1 VAASAGDEGRPK
13 IDTTVPHSARIWNYW
28 LGGKDNYP
36 ADRQAGEQTIAVL
49 PEIVDIARASR
60 QFLVR
65 VVRYLAAG
73 AGIRQFLDIGTGL
86 PTVSNTHQVAQ
97 QVAPGSRVVY
107 VDNDPLVLVH
117 ARALLTS
124 SPEGATDY
132 IEADARDAGTILD
145 GAAAT
150 LDFTRPVAITMLGIL
165 PFIGDDNEA
174 QAIVTRLLAAVP
186 AGSYLA
192 VTHSTSEVSGDR
204 VIEAVRQWNQVA
216 PTPYRLRSPEQIAA
230 FFEGLELI
238 EPGVVPCPRWRPGP
252 HDIGSR
258 PDIRQRCPPFDRVLP
273 AAGAACSRARR
284 AGPVRRRGASGR
296 QPALVRRRADHHWHA
311 SGLDSFR
318 LCWPGR
324 ACLRA

>member
-1 VAASAGDEGRPK
+1 MTDDAGNHDGPRPP

-36 ADRQAGEQTIAVL
+36 VDRQAGDQTLAVL

-60 QFLVR
+60 HFLAR
-65 VVRYLAAG
+65 VVRFLAAD

-86 PTVSNTHQVAQ
+86 PTVDNTHEVAQ
-97 QVAPGSRVVY
+97 RVAPESRVVY

-132 IEADARDAGTILD
+132 IEADARDIDTIVD

-165 PFIGDDNEA
+165 PFIGDDGEA
-174 QAIVTRLLAAVP
+174 KAILTRLLAAVP

-192 VTHSTSEVSGDR
+192 ITHSTSEVTGER

-216 PTPYRLRSPEQIAA
+216 PTPYRLRSPGQIAA
-230 FFEGLELI
+230 FFEGLELV
-238 EPGVVPCPRWRPGP
+238 EPGVVSCPRWRPEL
-252 HDIGSR
+252 HDLGGIQ
-258 PDIRQRCPPFDRVLP
+258 DMDEFCAL
-273 AAGAACSRARR
+273 
-284 AGPVRRRGASGR
+284 GR
-296 QPALVRRRADHHWHA
+296 K
-311 SGLDSFR
+311 
-318 LCWPGR
+318 
-324 ACLRA
+324 

>member
-1 VAASAGDEGRPK
+1 VTANAGDEGRPK

-65 VVRYLAAG
+65 VVRYLAAD

-86 PTVSNTHQVAQ
+86 PTVNNTHQVAQ
-97 QVAPGSRVVY
+97 EVAPGSRVVY
-107 VDNDPLVLVH
+107 VDNDPLVLAH

-132 IEADARDAGTILD
+132 IDADARDVEDILK

-174 QAIVTRLLAAVP
+174 KAIVTQLLAATP
-186 AGSYLA
+186 PGSYLA
-192 VTHSTSEVSGDR
+192 VTHSTSEVSGER

-216 PTPYRLRSPEQIAA
+216 TTPYHLRSPEQIAA

-238 EPGVVPCPRWRPGP
+238 EPGVVPCPRWRPDP
-252 HDIGSR
+252 QDIGN
-258 PDIRQRCPPFDRVLP
+258 
-273 AAGAACSRARR
+273 
-284 AGPVRRRGASGR
+284 VRDMDEFCALGR
-296 QPALVRRRADHHWHA
+296 K
-311 SGLDSFR
+311 
-318 LCWPGR
+318 
-324 ACLRA
+324 

>member
-1 VAASAGDEGRPK
+1 VTDDRSATQGEPGPEETDGTAGTA

-28 LGGKDNYP
+28 LGGKDNY
-36 ADRQAGEQTIAVL
+36 AVDRQAGEQTIAVL

-65 VVRYLAAG
+65 VVRYLAAD

-86 PTVSNTHQVAQ
+86 PTVNNTHQVAQ
-97 QVAPGSRVVY
+97 QVAPESRVVY
-107 VDNDPLVLVH
+107 VDSDPLVLVH
-117 ARALLTS
+117 ARALLTT

-132 IEADARDAGTILD
+132 IEADARDVDTILK

-174 QAIVTRLLAAVP
+174 KAIVTRLLAAVP
-186 AGSYLA
+186 TGSYLA
-192 VTHSTSEVSGDR
+192 ITHSTSEVSGER

-230 FFEGLELI
+230 FLEGLELI
-238 EPGVVPCPRWRPGP
+238 EPGVVPCPRWRPEL
-252 HDIGSR
+252 DNIG
-258 PDIRQRCPPFDRVLP
+258 DVQDMDEFCAL
-273 AAGAACSRARR
+273 
-284 AGPVRRRGASGR
+284 GR
-296 QPALVRRRADHHWHA
+296 K
-311 SGLDSFR
+311 
-318 LCWPGR
+318 
-324 ACLRA
+324 

>member
-1 VAASAGDEGRPK
+1 MRYSAVAASAGDEGRPK

-124 SPEGATDY
+124 SAGGATDY
-132 IEADARDAGTILD
+132 IEADARDAGTILQ

-150 LDFTRPVAITMLGIL
+150 LDLTRPVAITMLGC
-165 PFIGDDNEA
+165 GD
-174 QAIVTRLLAAVP
+174 P
-186 AGSYLA
+186 
-192 VTHSTSEVSGDR
+192 
-204 VIEAVRQWNQVA
+204 
-216 PTPYRLRSPEQIAA
+216 
-230 FFEGLELI
+230 
-238 EPGVVPCPRWRPGP
+238 
-252 HDIGSR
+252 
-258 PDIRQRCPPFDRVLP
+258 
-273 AAGAACSRARR
+273 
-284 AGPVRRRGASGR
+284 
-296 QPALVRRRADHHWHA
+296 
-311 SGLDSFR
+311 
-318 LCWPGR
+318 
-324 ACLRA
+324 

>member
-1 VAASAGDEGRPK
+1 MTANAGNGGRPK
-13 IDTTVPHSARIWNYW
+13 IDTSVPHSARIWNYW
-28 LGGKDNYP
+28 LGGKDNY
-36 ADRQAGEQTIAVL
+36 AVDRQAGEQTRAVL

-65 VVRYLAAG
+65 VVRYLAAD

-86 PTVSNTHQVAQ
+86 PTVNNTHQVAQ
-97 QVAPGSRVVY
+97 QVAPESRIVY

-132 IEADARDAGTILD
+132 IEADARDVDTILE

-150 LDFTRPVAITMLGIL
+150 LDFSRPVAITMLGIL
-165 PFIGDDNEA
+165 PFIGDDNEVK
-174 QAIVTRLLAAVP
+174 AIVTRLLAAVP
-186 AGSYLA
+186 TGSYLA
-192 VTHSTSEVSGDR
+192 VTHSTSEATGER

-238 EPGVVPCPRWRPGP
+238 EPGVVPCPQWRPDP
-252 HDIGSR
+252 QDIGNAQ
-258 PDIRQRCPPFDRVLP
+258 DMDEFCAL
-273 AAGAACSRARR
+273 
-284 AGPVRRRGASGR
+284 GR
-296 QPALVRRRADHHWHA
+296 K
-311 SGLDSFR
+311 
-318 LCWPGR
+318 
-324 ACLRA
+324 

>member
-1 VAASAGDEGRPK
+1 VTANAGDGGRPK
-13 IDTTVPHSARIWNYW
+13 IDTTAPHSARIWNYW

-36 ADRQAGEQTIAVL
+36 IDRQVGEQTIAVL

-65 VVRYLAAG
+65 VVRYLAAD

-86 PTVSNTHQVAQ
+86 PTVNNTHQVAQ
-97 QVAPGSRVVY
+97 EVTPESRVVY
-107 VDNDPLVLVH
+107 VDNDPLVLTH

-132 IEADARDAGTILD
+132 IEADARDVDTILK

-174 QAIVTRLLAAVP
+174 KAIVTRLLAAAP

-192 VTHSTSEVSGDR
+192 VTHSTSEVSGER

-216 PTPYRLRSPEQIAA
+216 PTPYHLRSPEQIAA
-230 FFEGLELI
+230 FFEGMELI
-238 EPGVVPCPRWRPGP
+238 EPGVVPCPRWRPE
-252 HDIGSR
+252 
-258 PDIRQRCPPFDRVLP
+258 PDDM
-273 AAGAACSRARR
+273 SD
-284 AGPVRRRGASGR
+284 VRDMDEFCALGR
-296 QPALVRRRADHHWHA
+296 K
-311 SGLDSFR
+311 
-318 LCWPGR
+318 
-324 ACLRA
+324 